1 MFNKLR
7 SSGDPV
13 ERTVMVGQKCAPV
26 EEGVSS
32 AVTVFRRPVRSQVGS
47 HVENDGTLGLEDE
60 ARGAHPESFE
70 MLSKAKTEFAHP
82 TPVPGTESW
91 IDELRMLNKHRY
103 DHGGDREEG
112 NAYRNLEK
120 SPLYHS
126 IVGLK
131 EGFKVNLT
139 ADDESFPAPTINRKL
154 FERDN
159 RFDHIQNHCLL

>member
-1 MFNKLR
+1 MVLIVRALR
-7 SSGDPV
+7 
-13 ERTVMVGQKCAPV
+13 
-26 EEGVSS
+26 
-32 AVTVFRRPVRSQVGS
+32 
-47 HVENDGTLGLEDE
+47 L
-60 ARGAHPESFE
+60 
-70 MLSKAKTEFAHP
+70 LSKANTEFAHT

-91 IDELRMLNKHRY
+91 IDELRMLTKRRY

-120 SPLYHS
+120 SPLYLS

-139 ADDESFPAPTINRKL
+139 ADDESFPATTINRKL

-159 RFDHIQNHCLL
+159 RVDHIQNHCLL